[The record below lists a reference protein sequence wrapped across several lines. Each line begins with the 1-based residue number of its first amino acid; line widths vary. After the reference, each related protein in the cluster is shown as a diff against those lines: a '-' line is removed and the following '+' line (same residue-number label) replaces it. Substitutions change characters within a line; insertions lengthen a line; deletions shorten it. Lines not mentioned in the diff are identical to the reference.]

1 MPEHAGQTAVVTGA
15 SAGLGLAIA
24 EAFAGAGARVVL
36 VDFEADADAGRA
48 AASRL
53 VANGAEAYFVAGDV
67 ADPDSA
73 ARLPGSAAAV
83 AGAPAVLVNAAACAA
98 FGPALEL
105 EPATWR
111 GALDRMLSGAL
122 YCGQAFARQ
131 MAAGGGGAIVNLVS
145 MDAYHGQPGRA
156 VHAAARTGLVG
167 LTRSL
172 AVEWAPLGIRVNAV
186 APGVI
191 LTETARQALERGEES
206 LERYERRVPMGRLGT
221 PREVAAA
228 VLFVAGPRAG
238 FLTGQTL
245 RVDGGWAAVGS
256 AAPGL
261 VFPEW

>member
-1 MPEHAGQTAVVTGA
+1 VPEHAGQTAVVTGA
-15 SAGLGLAIA
+15 SGGLGLAIA

-36 VDFEADADAGRA
+36 ADTDARAEAGQA

-53 VANGAEAYFVAGDV
+53 VDNGGEAHFVAGDV
-67 ADPDSA
+67 ADPDGA
-73 ARLPGSAAAV
+73 ARLARRAAAV
-83 AGAPAVLVNAAACAA
+83 AGAPAVLVNNAACAA
-98 FGPALEL
+98 FGPALDL
-105 EPATWR
+105 EAATWR
-111 GALDRMLSGAL
+111 DALEGMLSAAL

-131 MAAGGGGAIVNLVS
+131 MAATAGGAIVNLVS

-156 VHAAARTGLVG
+156 VHAAARAGLVG

-186 APGVI
+186 APGAI
-191 LTETARQALERGEES
+191 LTEAARQALERGEES
-206 LERYERRVPMGRLGT
+206 RERYERRVPMGRLGT
-221 PREVAAA
+221 PGEVAAA

-245 RVDGGWAAVGS
+245 RVDGGWAAVSS

-261 VFPEW
+261 VFP